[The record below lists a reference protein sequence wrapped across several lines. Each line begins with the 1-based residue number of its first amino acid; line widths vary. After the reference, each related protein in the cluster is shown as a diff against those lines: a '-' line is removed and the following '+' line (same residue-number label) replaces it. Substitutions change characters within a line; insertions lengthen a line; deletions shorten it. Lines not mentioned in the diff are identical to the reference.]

1 MNVHEFQAKELLTG
15 YGVPVPRGRIA
26 RTSKE
31 AQQAAEQLAASRWV
45 VKAQIHAGDRAK
57 AGGIKLV
64 RSVAEVGSAAAR
76 LLGRRLVTPQTGPR
90 GIEVKE
96 VLVEEA
102 VEVASEHY
110 LGVLVDRRSGRVT
123 LIASREGGMDI
134 EEVAARS
141 PEKIVKVPVD
151 LDEGLGSRQSR
162 QLTGALGL
170 DGAQAEAAQSVIK
183 GCYEAF
189 VGLDASLIEINPLAV
204 SAGGELAAL
213 DVKMSVDDNALFR
226 HKELLALRAQAGE
239 DPFRLER
246 ERHGFNYVKLDGN
259 IGCMVTGAGLA
270 LATMDIIK
278 LHGGEPANFLDL
290 PPTARRLHVAS
301 AFRHLLEDP
310 DVRAI
315 CVNAVGGGMT
325 RCDVL
330 AEGIMTAAREVPV
343 PVPVVVRFAGASTE
357 MGLMLLRNS
366 RMAITFASDLADLA
380 AKAVQAAA
388 GRAK

>member
-1 MNVHEFQAKELLTG
+1 MNVHEFQAKQLLTG
-15 YGVPVPRGRIA
+15 YGVPVPRGRVA
-26 RTSKE
+26 DT
-31 AQQAAEQLAASRWV
+31 AAEAERVAAALSASSWA

-57 AGGIKLV
+57 AGGVKV
-64 RSVAEVGSAAAR
+64 VHSAAEAGQTAAR
-76 LLGRRLVTPQTGPR
+76 LLGTRLVTPQTGPR
-90 GIEVKE
+90 GIEVKH
-96 VLVEEA
+96 VYVEEG
-102 VEVASEHY
+102 VEATAERY

-123 LIASREGGMDI
+123 LIGSREGGMNI
-134 EEVAARS
+134 EEAARRA
-141 PEKIVKVPVD
+141 PEKIVRLSVD
-151 LDEGLGSRQSR
+151 PERGLEESQARELAR
-162 QLTGALGL
+162 ALGFA
-170 DGAQAEAAQSVIK
+170 DTQAQAAMGLIRA
-183 GCYEAF
+183 CYEAF

-204 SAGGELAAL
+204 TAGGDLVAL

-226 HKELLALRAQAGE
+226 HRDLLALRDQLEE

-246 ERHGFNYVKLDGN
+246 ERHGFNYVKLNGD

-315 CVNAVGGGMT
+315 CVNALGGGMT
-325 RCDVL
+325 RCDIV
-330 AEGIMTAAREVPV
+330 AEGMMTAARELSVR
-343 PVPVVVRFAGASTE
+343 VPVVVRFAGASTE
-357 MGLMLLRNS
+357 MGLMLLKNS

-380 AKAVQAAA
+380 RKAVKAAA
-388 GRAK
+388 RGT

>member
-15 YGVPVPRGRIA
+15 YGVPVPRGRVA
-26 RTSKE
+26 RTPKE
-31 AQQAAEQLAASRWV
+31 AEQAAAELAASRWV

-64 RSVAEVGSAAAR
+64 RSVAEVGDAAAR
-76 LLGRRLVTPQTGPR
+76 LLGTRLVTPQTGSR

-102 VEVASEHY
+102 LEVASERY

-123 LIASREGGMDI
+123 LIASHEGGMDI
-134 EEVAARS
+134 EEVAARA
-141 PEKIVKVPVD
+141 PEKIAKIPVD
-151 LDEGLGSRQSR
+151 LEDGLQRQQAR
-162 QLTGALGL
+162 KLAATLGL
-170 DGAQAEAAQSVIK
+170 DGAQAEAAENVIEA
-183 GCYEAF
+183 CFEAF
-189 VGLDASLIEINPLAV
+189 VGLDASLIEINPLALT
-204 SAGGELAAL
+204 AEGELVAL

-226 HKELLALRAQAGE
+226 HKDLMALREQAGE

-301 AFRHLLEDP
+301 AFRHLLEDS

-343 PVPVVVRFAGASTE
+343 RVPVVVRFAGASTE

-366 RMAITFASDLADLA
+366 RMAITFATDLADLA
-380 AKAVQAAA
+380 AKTVQAA
-388 GRAK
+388 GRVK